1 MDKRKL
7 NDFLIEI
14 GVEKESLEFNKDKI
28 NKFVDEINTKIN
40 INSFFIAKKLIEE
53 KKAEE
58 MFLKSS
64 QKGYLGGTYNLGSL
78 YEKQKKYKKAKKYF
92 KMIIDLGNENDPIT
106 KEAQEVYRKL
116 VQAGY

>member
-1 MDKRKL
+1 MIKEMYLKAAQKGDEL
-7 NDFLIEI
+7 AMNNL
-14 GVEKESLEFNKDKI
+14 GVLYRQQNK
-28 NKFVDEINTKIN
+28 
-40 INSFFIAKKLIEE
+40 E

>member
-1 MDKRKL
+1 M
-7 NDFLIEI
+7 
-14 GVEKESLEFNKDKI
+14 
-28 NKFVDEINTKIN
+28 
-40 INSFFIAKKLIEE
+40 
-53 KKAEE
+53 
-58 MFLKSS
+58 
-64 QKGYLGGTYNLGSL
+64 GSL